1 MSGPTAKLL
10 VAMDGQR
17 VVIRACGRA
26 SFTCSSDF
34 KRLVYQLLD
43 LGCRDYTFE
52 LSECTIMDST
62 FLGILVRF
70 AGKLDEANGGRRK
83 MTLLNPSAR
92 ILDLISS
99 LGMEDYFDVAEG
111 PASLGASSR
120 EVESPVGTPDKAEAA
135 RVALEAHEALMQA
148 NPDNV
153 ARFKDVARFLA
164 EDLKRIAGGG

>member
-10 VAMDGQR
+10 VVMDGQR

-26 SFTCSSDF
+26 SFTCSADF
-34 KRLVYQLLD
+34 RRLVYHLLD
-43 LGCRDYTFE
+43 RGCRDYTLE

-70 AGKLDEANGGRRK
+70 AGKLDEANGGHHK
-83 MTLLNPSAR
+83 MTLRNPSPR

-99 LGMEDYFDVAEG
+99 LGMEEYFTVTEG
-111 PASLGASSR
+111 PVPLAMPSR
-120 EVESPVGTPDKAEAA
+120 EVASPEGENDKAEAT
-135 RVALEAHEALMQA
+135 RVALEAHEALMEA

-153 ARFKDVARFLA
+153 PRFKDVTRFLA
-164 EDLKRIAGGG
+164 EDLKRLTGAA